1 MKPGKIIIFVI
12 LFVLGLTGCGTEENE
27 PIIKDEEE
35 NYDETELIT
44 TINID
49 GIDATEFY
57 KGCLLTSIH
66 EETPIGNGSLRIK
79 SEINDKIQTY
89 LISDANNKIYMM
101 SRVPNTQLNKEIVVD
116 IASTTFALI
125 TLHPLFSSMTIDEF
139 ASMESLVTSNRYYQT
154 LKNEVEKVVKEKKDI
169 YDTTNSALISA
180 LDNLIN
186 DIFLNADLPI
196 DSITSK
202 DVSRAVYNHSQIDA
216 SFIEAKIN
224 ENILTLSTKWWTP
237 SYFGTVEQPDGTIE
251 NQAILARDDFGAMDL
266 LFNRTICGP
275 PMEYKFKEAGKYHFS
290 FSRINP
296 LAQLDFFQRI
306 TSNILSAIGLSIDY
320 DYLKIEAKYLLEA
333 YEELGG
339 SLSDGN
345 MSALEFLG
353 IAHNA
358 LITQLTE
365 DTEDVVKI
373 FGITRTDKMKAFFEM
388 YSNKICVWYN
398 TAKVAGNFTGRLT
411 GALAAPTTVEFTHN
425 YEGISLNIIEGNEQ
439 IGLKNKKL
447 DIPLV
452 VEIADMDSVY
462 SYEYNYKVLFEV
474 VEGGGKIQSEHV
486 FLDLEH
492 ITFNG
497 FKAETE
503 WTLGAEGEQKIR
515 ATVIDVIT
523 GDKVSSPVY
532 FTADLTNLSLKK
544 VTGDNQQG
552 FSNKYLE
559 DVLGVQIEM
568 DKKYLSPLY
577 KYYDIKYEVVSGSG
591 ELSETIKSP
600 DSNNY
605 AKTQWKLGE
614 EGEQKVKVTL
624 VDKETKEIVCE
635 PVYFTASFHNVFL
648 EKVSGDNQIGMSNML
663 LGDPLVV
670 RIACTD
676 TSISLNDKYYVDYE
690 IVSGDGQIEPAYYG
704 DPNCYAAKWILGS
717 TGKQTSKATLIEK
730 GTWEIV
736 GEPVYFT
743 ATVNDDIINEKEA
756 LITLY
761 NSTHNHSWQ
770 PDMPLEDLLWNV
782 ILSDDGYV
790 SWINLERKQGGDAI
804 IEGFSR
810 LEGIHIPDDHG
821 YNSITFRDCNI
832 SCDPDIY
839 SPQFWIHEWADGLN
853 ELNFERVKIEDSI
866 EFSEIHRKF
875 MVNNLNIINSEMGD
889 LFTGEMDIN
898 NVTVIGSRLK
908 WLWIGTNHEGA
919 RTGNYKNIKI
929 EQSSFESLYFMNMVA
944 DNLSITN
951 CKLLENSS
959 VRLNSCAIKNV
970 QIKDFHQTVDIDH
983 ESIIEQLVVDNCT
996 DYMKVN
1002 ETCSVYDMTIQNT
1015 SNKFY
1020 CVLAPNT
1027 VERLSYINCE
1037 RTVKNMSFTCKKAK
1051 SYLYLENCVGLDLP
1065 SEELDDLY
1073 VTIINSFNPF
1083 GDYIEN
1089 LTGYLTVYF
1098 IYNYHHPK

>member
-35 NYDETELIT
+35 NYDETELLT

-425 YEGISLNIIEGNEQ
+425 YEGISLNIIEGDGQ

-474 VEGGGKIQSEHV
+474 VEGGGKIHTDHV

-568 DKKYLSPLY
+568 DKEYLSPLY
-577 KYYDIKYEVVSGSG
+577 KYYEIKYEVVSGSG

-663 LGDPLVV
+663 LEDPLVV
-670 RIACTD
+670 RVVCTD
-676 TSISLNDKYYVDYE
+676 TSVSLADIYYVQYE
-690 IVSGDGQIEPAYYG
+690 IVSGDGQINSVSYR
-704 DPNCYAAKWILGS
+704 DPSCYEAEWILGS
-717 TGKQTSKATLIEK
+717 NGNQTLRATLKEK
-730 GTWEIV
+730 GTGEKI

-743 ATVNDDIINEKEA
+743 ATINDDIIKEKES

-761 NSTHNHSWQ
+761 NSTHERPWG
-770 PDMPLEDLLWNV
+770 PDMPLNFLLRGIV
-782 ILSDDGYV
+782 LSDNGYV
-790 SWINLERKQGGDAI
+790 NYIDLRYNEINGGDAL
-804 IEGFSR
+804 IEGFCHLTGVDTS
-810 LEGIHIPDDHG
+810 LDSEL
-821 YNSITFRDCNI
+821 NSITIKDCIFNDFVNTRMW
-832 SCDPDIY
+832 S
-839 SPQFWIHEWADGLN
+839 GNLN
-853 ELNFERVKIEDSI
+853 ELNFERVKINGSLDLEKAEYDGEPKI
-866 EFSEIHRKF
+866 KIDKLTIKDSEITGSLYL
-875 MVNNLNIINSEMGD
+875 LNENK
-889 LFTGEMDIN
+889 LDIN
-898 NVTVIGSRLK
+898 NVTITGSKIEHTYIRA
-908 WLWIGTNHEGA
+908 GNH
-919 RTGNYKNIKI
+919 KNIKI
-929 EQSSFESLYFMNMVA
+929 EQSSFEQLDFVSLIA
-944 DNLSITN
+944 DNFAISN
-951 CKLLENSS
+951 CKILINSS
-959 VRLNSCAIKNV
+959 LDLNSCVIKNV
-970 QIKDFHQTVDIDH
+970 QIKDFETRNETIGFEIE
-983 ESIIEQLVVDNCT
+983 ESIIEQLVVDSCT
-996 DYMKVN
+996 TGIKVYD
-1002 ETCSVYDMTIQNT
+1002 TSSVYDMTIQNM

-1020 CVLAPNT
+1020 CELTPNT
-1027 VERLSYINCE
+1027 VERLSYIDCNFNNSYSHNFNE
-1037 RTVKNMSFTCKKAK
+1037 AK
-1051 SYLYLENCVGLDLP
+1051 SYLCFKNCIGSGLPDGEREN
-1065 SEELDDLY
+1065 LY
-1073 VTIINSFNPF
+1073 VEIINSSNSY
-1083 GDYIEN
+1083 GEYIEY
-1089 LTGYLTVYF
+1089 LVGYLTDNLRYQ
-1098 IYNYHHPK
+1098 YNHPK